1 MADSLQT
8 AAFSELISSI
18 YDCVLAPERWGQTLI
33 DLARAFDTQV
43 AMLTLVDRRQGR
55 LLIEE
60 TVGVEKRWLEELQK
74 HIPEINQILA
84 AFYSHL
90 PQDEPRIVS
99 RDIPVAYCQ
108 TSPYIREFLRP
119 QGIVDSML
127 YYLID
132 TPTRYSAFAV
142 SKSEHLITAQEI
154 KIGALLLP
162 HIRRAVT
169 ISNVLDA
176 RTIERSRMAEAL
188 DGLRSAVILT
198 DERGSVLR
206 ANCAAENML
215 RAASLVTTTGGVLH
229 ARLPSAAGELR
240 IAISVAAR
248 NEADIGKTG
257 LAIRLTDPDVPPIF
271 AHVLPMTGSELRTR
285 LQPSAAAAIFIGA
298 LPDEEGA
305 ADIMTAAFGL
315 TPAEKR
321 VLTGLLAGRTLAET
335 AAALGVAATTAK
347 SQLERIFS
355 KTGVSRQ
362 ADLILL
368 ATRLTPPTAAG
379 PQS

>member
-1 MADSLQT
+1 MADALNT
-8 AAFSELISSI
+8 AAFSEQIGSI
-18 YDCVLAPERWGQTLI
+18 YDCVLDPNRWRQTLI
-33 DLARAFDTQV
+33 GLGRAFETQV
-43 AMLTLVDRRQGR
+43 ATLTLVDRRQGR

-60 TVGVEKRWLEELQK
+60 TVGVEKRWLGELQK
-74 HIPEINQILA
+74 HIPEINKILA

-90 PQDEPRIVS
+90 PQDAPRIVS

-108 TSPYIREFLRP
+108 TSPYIQEFLRP

-127 YYLID
+127 YYLMD

-142 SKSEHLITAQEI
+142 SKSERLFGEREI
-154 KIGALLLP
+154 ELGALLLP
-162 HIRRAVT
+162 HIQRAVT

-176 RTIERSRMAEAL
+176 HTIEGSRMAAAL
-188 DGLRSAVILT
+188 DGLRCAVILS
-198 DERGSVLR
+198 DEQGTVLH
-206 ANCAAENML
+206 ANRAAEAML
-215 RAASLVTTTGGVLH
+215 RAGSLVTATGGVLH
-229 ARLPSAAGELR
+229 ARSGSAAAELR
-240 IAISVAAR
+240 VAIAQAAR

-257 LAIRLTDPDVPPIF
+257 LATRLTEPDVPPIF

-285 LQPSAAAAIFIGA
+285 LQPAAAAAIFIGA
-298 LPDEEGA
+298 MPGENDA
-305 ADIMTAAFGL
+305 ANLMTAAFGL

-321 VLTGLLAGRTLAET
+321 VLAGLLAGRTLAET
-335 AAALGVAATTAK
+335 AAALGVAQTTAK

-368 ATRLTPPTAAG
+368 ATRLTPPTSSA
-379 PQS
+379 S